1 MKRSQ
6 KRTVHEVVGA
16 VVVESDLAVAVE
28 EAADEVATTI
38 RGMHA
43 SRANHAGSFLV
54 FWKQPDA

>member
-1 MKRSQ
+1 
-6 KRTVHEVVGA
+6 VGA
-16 VVVESDLAVAVE
+16 VVVESALAVGVG

-38 RGMHA
+38 KGMHA